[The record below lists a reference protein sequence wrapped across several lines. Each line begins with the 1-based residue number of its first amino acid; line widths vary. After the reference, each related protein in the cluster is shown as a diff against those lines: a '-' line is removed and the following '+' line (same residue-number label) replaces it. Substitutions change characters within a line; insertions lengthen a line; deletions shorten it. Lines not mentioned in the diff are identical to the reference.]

1 MTARAKSKIAD
12 PFEALRADIANLHDC
27 VHTVGKRVDDI
38 GKRVDDIG
46 ENVNDLTKE
55 VYYIKG
61 RQDAVATRVGVPED
75 GSAPAKN
82 IVFFTERWKAITA
95 IVGAISALV
104 GLIALIVATI
114 K

>member
-27 VHTVGKRVDDI
+27 VHNVGKRVDDVANDV
-38 GKRVDDIG
+38 G
-46 ENVNDLTKE
+46 DLTKE

-75 GSAPAKN
+75 GSAPTKS